1 MTLMTL
7 KTAKTRL
14 MAVRGR
20 FRNCGLAKDTSG
32 LALIEF
38 AFTAPILLTV
48 GLTGLETA
56 HLATSHMQVSQ
67 IAMLAADNASRA
79 RESIDEADIR
89 EIFTGLDLTGDSI
102 VFSENARV
110 ILSSFEHNGKSGAQE
125 GYWINWQRCYGGN
138 SKYSSSFGLEND
150 TSEDGASGSLNYNA
164 DLEDGIGPVGNKLIP
179 SGSSGI
185 NFVEVVYDYKPLV
198 SERFFGEVVI
208 RYQSAFVA
216 RERDNHTLRNASGIP
231 ESELWKCD
239 VYATIDNPPG
249 S

>member
-1 MTLMTL
+1 MTF
-7 KTAKTRL
+7 KRVKPRL
-14 MAVRGR
+14 MAIHGK
-20 FRNCGLAKDTSG
+20 FRNLAIVRDTSG

-38 AFTAPILLTV
+38 AFSAPILLTV

-56 HLATSHMQVSQ
+56 HLASSHMQVSQ

-102 VFSENARV
+102 IFSENARV
-110 ILSSFEHNGKSGAQE
+110 ILSNFEHNRKSGSRS
-125 GYWINWQRCYGGN
+125 GHWINWQRCYGGN
-138 SKYSSSFGLEND
+138 SKYSSTFGSEHD
-150 TSEDGASGSLNYNA
+150 TSESGSANYNA
-164 DLEDGIGPVGNKLIP
+164 DLEDGIGPEGRKLIP
-179 SGSSGI
+179 TGSSGI

-198 SERFFGEVVI
+198 SERFFGDVVI

-216 RERDNHTLRNASGIP
+216 RERDDHTLRNASGIP
-231 ESELWKCD
+231 ASQLWTCD
-239 VYATIDNPPG
+239 IYATIDDPPG

>member
-1 MTLMTL
+1 MILNTV
-7 KTAKTRL
+7 KIRL
-14 MAVRGR
+14 RAVPDKC
-20 FRNCGLAKDTSG
+20 RNLRLVKDTSG

-79 RESIDEADIR
+79 RETIDEADIR

-102 VFSENARV
+102 IFSENARV
-110 ILSSFEHNGKSGAQE
+110 ILSSFEHNGMSGSRE
-125 GYWINWQRCYGGN
+125 GYWIRWQRCYGGN
-138 SKYSSSFGLEND
+138 TKYTSSYGSEND
-150 TSEDGASGSLNYNA
+150 TSENGASAPLNYNA
-164 DLEDGIGPVGNKLIP
+164 DLESGIGPVGNKLTT
-179 SGSSGI
+179 SGSNGV

-198 SERFFGEVVI
+198 SERLFGDVVI

-216 RERDNHTLRNASGIP
+216 RERDDHELRNASGIP
-231 ESELWKCD
+231 ASKLWTCD
-239 VYATIDNPPG
+239 KYATIDNPPG